1 MHTLCHAVTLTI
13 NLSTLNFYSTS
24 GVTFY
29 TVHEIWATS
38 NNWQLSYW
46 RFSTFSPCNFRG
58 WDSFTEWF
66 SGVRGL
72 NFTKHGEDIG
82 RSSQHCTFVSEFE
95 YLAAFSTRTAQIW
108 SMLKTTPNF
117 VLFDP
122 PVKLR
127 GGMGETSLPSVEVL
141 PTTEPPKYIWWPST
155 AWLLSRVDW

>member
-82 RSSQHCTFVSEFE
+82 RSSQHCTFVSELDILLHFQTR
-95 YLAAFSTRTAQIW
+95 AASVSDVDNDAKFRTFW
-108 SMLKTTPNF
+108 L
-117 VLFDP
+117 
-122 PVKLR
+122 PVKISGR
-127 GGMGETSLPSVEVL
+127 MGEISNRLSIVENL
-141 PTTEPPKYIWWPST
+141 PTTKPPEYICGHPRLST
-155 AWLLSRVDW
+155 VDS